1 MHANML
7 TPKQKARTSAMARD
21 LVDIG
26 EGAIA
31 KDLIRRGYTPEEI
44 EQFGDVAMA
53 EAANLFSRAA

>member
-1 MHANML
+1 MQDTR

-31 KDLIRRGYTPEEI
+31 RDLIRRGYSAAEI
-44 EQFGDVAMA
+44 ETLGEAAMA